1 MNEGDLV
8 DSIFDEDFH
17 SFVEIEDAFNDIIKL
32 LQMYPEL
39 YTTLHDD
46 FTKSNI
52 REFNIKE
59 HTYLSNMTKCKNNIK
74 HDTINYK
81 QLRFL
86 NQQITK
92 KLDLA
97 LMKNIK
103 HKNSVEKKKKQKIV
117 MDDEIFQNELEK
129 ILNQDDA
136 DSETKNETVLSKIS
150 NFTKE
155 DSIEFDALEK
165 DENNYGE
172 EISLNDLSI
181 HFNEFIMNMSLSEQF
196 FLESFLYKKFR
207 NLLYP
212 ISNKNVLLKLNRSK
226 VKIWR
231 SERYNNL
238 LKHCIRQIIK
248 NIKQF
253 QPLLPI
259 EFILEKEVEEKYVHK
274 ISKYGIE
281 KTKNVIICPF
291 CKKEFKGKLRYK
303 YHWADCAKDDLI
315 KDISL
320 NEFKIHV
327 LVQYIKERLETTI
340 LNAKI
345 YGKLSYI
352 EKSKIDRFK
361 KFTMF
366 DEREK
371 KRIERMEILNKYDT
385 KTIIDTQEL
394 KDSVL
399 ESQSLEPVKTEN
411 EIVHQ
416 NRFIREEGESEDS
429 DEENLPTWFIKL
441 NKLDQK
447 YTCEIC
453 GNYSYTGRSSFEHH
467 FTNERHVYGLKKIGY
482 KDDDYEVVNGI
493 TKIEDLKELIAALDS

>member
-1 MNEGDLV
+1 MSEDNLV
-8 DSIFDEDFH
+8 DSIFDDDFH
-17 SFVEIEDAFNDIIKL
+17 SFVEIEDTFNDIIKL
-32 LQMYPEL
+32 LQLYPEL
-39 YTTLHDD
+39 YTTLQDD
-46 FTKSNI
+46 FIKSNI
-52 REFNIKE
+52 KEFNIKE
-59 HTYLSNMTKCKNNIK
+59 HTYLSNMIKRKNNIK
-74 HDTINYK
+74 HDTINFK
-81 QLRFL
+81 QLSFL
-86 NQQITK
+86 NKQITK
-92 KLDLA
+92 KLDLV
-97 LMKNIK
+97 LMKNAK
-103 HKNSVEKKKKQKIV
+103 QKNSVGKKKKQKIV

-136 DSETKNETVLSKIS
+136 DSEAKNETVIGKIS

-155 DSIEFDALEK
+155 ETNEFDALEK

-196 FLESFLYKKFR
+196 FLENFLYKKFG

-212 ISNKNVLLKLNRSK
+212 INNKNVLLKLNRSK

-248 NIKQF
+248 NIKQY

-259 EFILEKEVEEKYVHK
+259 EFILKKEIEEKYVHK

-281 KTKNVIICPF
+281 KTKNVIICPY
-291 CKKEFKGKLRYK
+291 CKKEFKGKLKYK
-303 YHWADCAKDDLI
+303 YHWAECIKDDLI

-320 NEFKIHV
+320 NEFKLHV

-340 LNAKI
+340 LNSKI

-366 DEREK
+366 DETEK
-371 KRIERMEILNKYDT
+371 KRIKKMELLNKYDT

-394 KDSVL
+394 KDLVL
-399 ESQSLEPVKTEN
+399 GKQSSEPVQAES
-411 EIVHQ
+411 EVVHQ
-416 NRFIREEGESEDS
+416 DRFIREDEESEGS

-482 KDDDYEVVNGI
+482 NDDDYEVVNGI
-493 TKIEDLKELIAALDS
+493 TKIEDLKELIAVLDS